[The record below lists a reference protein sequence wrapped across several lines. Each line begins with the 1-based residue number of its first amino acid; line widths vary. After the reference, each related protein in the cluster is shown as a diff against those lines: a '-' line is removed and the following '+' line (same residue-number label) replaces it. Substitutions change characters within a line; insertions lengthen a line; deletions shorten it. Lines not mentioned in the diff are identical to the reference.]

1 MGERNAMPL
10 PYVLTNLQWTQRFV
24 GVCKFTWFIQTPI
37 ICWVLC
43 IYLSFFK
50 GNGDPTDP
58 NSLHHF
64 SASGSR
70 PNPYEQAIQAVGEI
84 IQDYDQSKTFP
95 AYGFGA
101 RVPPSGEVR
110 HNFPVTLT
118 ENPFCNGI
126 DGVMDAYRLVS
137 LIKTKKLYIQL
148 KL

>member
-1 MGERNAMPL
+1 MA
-10 PYVLTNLQWTQRFV
+10 
-24 GVCKFTWFIQTPI
+24 
-37 ICWVLC
+37 
-43 IYLSFFK
+43 K

-84 IQDYDQSKTFP
+84 IQDYDQGKSFP
-95 AYGFGA
+95 VYGFGA

-118 ENPFCNGI
+118 DSPFCNGI
-126 DGVMDAYRLVS
+126 DGVMEAYRLG
-137 LIKTKKLYIQL
+137 YYFEFPH
-148 KL
+148 